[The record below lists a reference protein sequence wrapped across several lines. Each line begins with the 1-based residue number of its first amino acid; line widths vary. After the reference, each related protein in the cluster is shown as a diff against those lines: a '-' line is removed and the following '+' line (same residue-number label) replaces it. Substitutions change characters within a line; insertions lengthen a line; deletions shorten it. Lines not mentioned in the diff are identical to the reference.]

1 MFPWIWVLLVTPT
14 LALKTSIHG
23 QECRKPFEERST
35 LRVGASLEGDVEEQ
49 DRTKFQL
56 NLPRGWRL
64 AFFPG
69 SDLYPRAIADPLR
82 PMFSLNSVAVNQSDL
97 EGAGERRFGFRLG
110 GRYGFLRII
119 HPRKQ
124 KPVLQL
130 DVEGAFLGQFD
141 RENQTDNIGWDGLYG
156 VYLSWWS
163 GGKLAA
169 SIGIKHI
176 SAHVGDEFIERTGR
190 ERINY
195 TREAWV
201 LGLSYSFTPNWR
213 AYGAY
218 GYAYDLRNVDLQ
230 RPGKAK
236 VGLEFESPRR
246 WWGRRTG
253 YYVAMDATS
262 FEENQWHTDLTLQAG
277 LVIPVK
283 KLARTYRFGLEFR
296 DGRSLLGE
304 FFQHQERHLAL
315 GFWMDL

>member
-1 MFPWIWVLLVTPT
+1 MFPWIWVLFAPT
-14 LALKTSIHG
+14 LALTTSNG
-23 QECRKPFEERST
+23 GLVSRKPFAEPSP
-35 LRVGASLEGDVEEQ
+35 LRVAALQEEDVEKEA
-49 DRTKFQL
+49 RTKFQL
-56 NLPRGWRL
+56 KLPRGWRL

-110 GRYGFLRII
+110 GRYGFLRLF

-130 DVEGAFLGQFD
+130 DAEGAFLDQFD

-156 VYLSWWS
+156 VYLSWWN

-169 SIGIKHI
+169 SFGIKHI

-190 ERINY
+190 RRINY

-201 LGLSYSFTPNWR
+201 LGLSYALTPNWR
-213 AYGAY
+213 AYGEY
-218 GYAYDLRNVDLQ
+218 GHAYDLRNEDLQ

-236 VGLEFESPRR
+236 GGLEFQSPRR
-246 WWGRRTG
+246 WWGRRAG
-253 YYVAMDATS
+253 FYVALDATY
-262 FEENQWHTDLTLQAG
+262 FEENQWRTDLTLQTG

-296 DGRSLLGE
+296 DGRALLGE
-304 FFQHQERHLAL
+304 FFQQEERHLAI
-315 GFWMDL
+315 GFWMEL